1 MASEYANGEHWSV
14 EDIALD
20 RVDVERVRP
29 REELFLLRAGAS
41 FVESATD
48 LYTRNLADQF
58 EGDPEVSEAVDF
70 ARYHARESLGL
81 AALTASGSVTSAPLG
96 TVVVT
101 PPWNFP
107 FSILVGGVLAALAA
121 GNAVI
126 LKPAL
131 QSVRT
136 AWLVARC

>member
-1 MASEYANGEHWSV
+1 MIDAVGDTIASRRGEVLAVMADETGKT
-14 EDIALD
+14 IA
-20 RVDVERVRP
+20 
-29 REELFLLRAGAS
+29 
-41 FVESATD
+41 
-48 LYTRNLADQF
+48 

-70 ARYHARESLGL
+70 ARYNARESLGL

-107 FSILVGGVLAALAA
+107 FSIPVGGVLAALAA